1 MRKFALIPLLMLGAC
16 TVEND
21 PRNDEMSIEYD
32 QQVIENTAS
41 DLGIAAED
49 AADQIG
55 DAASNAGRAIENEI
69 GDIDVDVDINRNKA
83 DDTK

>member
-1 MRKFALIPLLMLGAC
+1 MRKSALIPLLLLGAC

-21 PRNDEMSIEYD
+21 PRNDEMSLEYD
-32 QQVIENTAS
+32 EKVIANTAA
-41 DLGIAAED
+41 DLGNAAED

-55 DAASNAGRAIENEI
+55 NAASSAGHAIENEI